1 MKKNNRILY
10 VIGSLEVGGAE
21 RHLVRVAGLLR
32 ARGWEPEIFTLAL
45 KGPLIQ
51 TVRELNIPVYGT
63 TLPAWL
69 KSCVRNDRARARIL
83 LFFTAIKLLYLLWR
97 RRPAIAH
104 FFLPAAY
111 VIGGLVSL
119 LSPVPIKVMS
129 RRSMNNYQLLA
140 PRQARLEKWLH
151 KKMNFICG
159 NSQVVVE
166 QLADEGVNRDK
177 LRLTYNGIE
186 ISKFQTH
193 ENTLNLRT
201 LLGISQDSVVMVI
214 VANLIAYKGHADLIK
229 ALGSIKNKLP
239 ERWDL
244 VCLGRDDG
252 IGQGLL
258 HEAKQLKIAEHI
270 HFLGSRPDV
279 SRFLEIADIGLLCSH
294 EEGFSN
300 AILEC
305 MAASLPMVVT
315 NVGGNSEAVLN
326 NVTGLVVPPRDPNKL
341 GEALLQIVSDPNRA
355 IMGQRGSLRA
365 QEVFSM
371 SACIGTYESIY
382 REALDIKG

>member
-10 VIGSLEVGGAE
+10 VVGSLEVGGAE
-21 RHLVRVAGLLR
+21 RHIVRLVGLLR
-32 ARGWEPEIFTLAL
+32 AKGWEPEIFTLAL

-51 TVRELNIPVYGT
+51 TVRELDIPVFGT

-69 KSCVRNDRARARIL
+69 KRCVSNDRARARIL
-83 LFFTAIKLLYLLWR
+83 LLCTAMKLLYLLWR
-97 RRPAIAH
+97 RRPAIVH

-111 VIGGLVSL
+111 VIGGVVSL
-119 LSPVPIKVMS
+119 FSPVPKRIMS

-151 KKMNFICG
+151 KKMNVICG
-159 NSQVVVE
+159 NSKLVVE
-166 QLADEGVNRDK
+166 QLANEGVDRDR

-186 ISKFQTH
+186 CGEVQPDDV
-193 ENTLNLRT
+193 TLNLRKS
-201 LLGISQDSVVMVI
+201 LGISQDSIVMVI

-229 ALGSIKNKLP
+229 ALGLIKNELP
-239 ERWDL
+239 VKWDL
-244 VCLGRDDG
+244 VCLGRNDG
-252 IGQGLL
+252 IEEGLL
-258 HEAKQLKIAEHI
+258 DEAKQLGIAEHI

-279 SRFLEIADIGLLCSH
+279 SRLLGIADIGLLCSH

-315 NVGGNSEAVLN
+315 DVGGNGEAVLN

-341 GEALLQIVSDPNRA
+341 GEALLQIVNNPNRA
-355 IMGQRGSLRA
+355 IMGQRGRLRV
-365 QEVFSM
+365 QKFFSM
-371 SACIGTYESIY
+371 SACVDTYESIY
-382 REALDIKG
+382 RESLDS